1 MCRDT
6 PKPKDDDYLA
16 SRQKKNTLFKCIFIW
31 STQVSLFKFLHS
43 FIFLFFTCDLLTCP
57 ICQHSSLLT
66 LSCLCFYLF
75 FYHPSL
81 QLSFI
86 SLFLFFHSSTPSLFP
101 RAHIFIEPS
110 RPWTSAHCNNAIR
123 QGDCVAFKVCVCVWE
138 SVKHCVHKTDSL
150 AHCHTPPMP

>member
-1 MCRDT
+1 M
-6 PKPKDDDYLA
+6 P
-16 SRQKKNTLFKCIFIW
+16 TLIA
-31 STQVSLFKFLHS
+31 L
-43 FIFLFFTCDLLTCP
+43 DLIL
-57 ICQHSSLLT
+57 SLL
-66 LSCLCFYLF
+66 LSL

-123 QGDCVAFKVCVCVWE
+123 QGDCVAFKVCVCVRKCETLCSQNRQSGPLSYTAHALMCKPLVTVLLPEGTPGATRVTWLCVCVCVQWGGKVG
-138 SVKHCVHKTDSL
+138 VKLKCLSWHH
-150 AHCHTPPMP
+150 